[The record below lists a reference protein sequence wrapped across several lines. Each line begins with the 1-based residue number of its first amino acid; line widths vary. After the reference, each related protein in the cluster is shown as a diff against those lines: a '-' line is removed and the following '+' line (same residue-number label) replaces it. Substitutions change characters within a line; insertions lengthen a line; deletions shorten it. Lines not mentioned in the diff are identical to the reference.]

1 MRCFAGNE
9 WSAGEKMVPTATHSH
24 AYVETRPIDASPRRS
39 GDLFVEDGD
48 AIERC
53 ADACIG
59 FGV

>member
-1 MRCFAGNE
+1 
-9 WSAGEKMVPTATHSH
+9 MVPTATHSH
-24 AYVETRPIDASPRRS
+24 AYVETRPIDASPKRS